1 MTSDNEMRN
10 NPYRV
15 PENYFPELKAR
26 LEAIPQG
33 RAGQSGWSGMKPYLA
48 LAASFLIL
56 VTGGTAVLK
65 YSGALP
71 ESDSETSYEKIQM
84 ADLLPVT
91 DPYLIYGGYQ
101 QDSGEDISGS
111 DIAEYLIDSG
121 TTLEHI
127 EYYEENK

>member
-15 PENYFPELKAR
+15 PENYFPALKAR
-26 LEAIPQG
+26 LEAIPQKES
-33 RAGQSGWSGMKPYLA
+33 GQSGWNSMKPYLA

-56 VTGGTAVLK
+56 VTGGTAVLR
-65 YSGALP
+65 YSGVL
-71 ESDSETSYEKIQM
+71 SETDEGTSYEKIQM

-101 QDSGEDISGS
+101 QDSGDGISGD